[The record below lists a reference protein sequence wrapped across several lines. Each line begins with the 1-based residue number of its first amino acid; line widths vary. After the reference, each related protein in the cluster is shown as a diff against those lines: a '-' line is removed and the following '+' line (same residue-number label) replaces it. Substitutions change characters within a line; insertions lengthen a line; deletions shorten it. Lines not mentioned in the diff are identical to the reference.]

1 MKQALYF
8 RKLSDIYELIQW
20 GGFQGSYED
29 FLALNIG
36 EVMIYVRIAYSVLE
50 ALELGQVQ

>member
-20 GGFQGSYED
+20 GGFQGTYDD

-36 EVMIYVRIAYSVLE
+36 QVMRYVRIAYGVLNDIQN
-50 ALELGQVQ
+50 GQVQ